1 MRQVVAGLSEDAPTA
16 PEPIL
21 AQVDRLVA
29 QATEGR
35 GRTRINGD
43 PRLLPPGLE
52 LSGYRIIE
60 RLVQVVDHDGGAVDV
75 AVGFEPHE
83 LRISVAGPS
92 AQPTYVRAALA
103 AVKERVA
110 MHDGVL
116 ETSAEKGRRTTVVR
130 LPLVVSHA

>member
-1 MRQVVAGLSEDAPTA
+1 MHTLFENTEEMAAILGRVAE
-16 PEPIL
+16 
-21 AQVDRLVA
+21 
-29 QATEGR
+29 
-35 GRTRINGD
+35 NGTD
-43 PRLLPPGLE
+43 E
-52 LSGYRIIE
+52 
-60 RLVQVVDHDGGAVDV
+60 A
-75 AVGFEPHE
+75 HE

-130 LPLVVSHA
+130 LPLAVSHA